1 MVPDQDCMVNV
12 EEFPSPRSSRDSQ
25 LQQHGEVE
33 YCHAK
38 EKQLWSTVLVSFP
51 K

>member
-12 EEFPSPRSSRDSQ
+12 EEFPSPRSSRDPQ
-25 LQQHGEVE
+25 LQQHCEVE
-33 YCHAK
+33 YCHVK
-38 EKQLWSTVLVSFP
+38 EKQLWSTVLVSSP